1 MWVIHGHGVQRNNSI
16 YKYVQEL
23 YFSRMSISLIC
34 VLLNQQN
41 TTNSC
46 DMYITSLY
54 KIEENYIF
62 PVSCVIYMFSA

>member
-1 MWVIHGHGVQRNNSI
+1 MVMVFKEITQYINMSRNCIS
-16 YKYVQEL
+16 VEL
-23 YFSRMSISLIC
+23 SISLIC

-41 TTNSC
+41 TTSSC

-62 PVSCVIYMFSA
+62 SVSCMTYMFSA